1 MAGRPNAILAISS
14 TDRYI
19 KNTNTGT
26 AIDPNTG
33 QTIIVT
39 QANQPTSN
47 FLETQFLGE
56 PPYSNDFSITA
67 PNALINGYIDR
78 IVVSQIQLQYYLP
91 TVIPGRNDTLFIF
104 LEESPDSEIYD
115 EYDISL
121 PYGFYSPVEL
131 AAMLQVRLNADT
143 GSTFTV
149 TYSETSVGGGYV
161 GYNIR
166 NTQNR
171 EFCFA
176 GVEYLNDNYE
186 ANTVNIALKTYRLFG
201 MNTSNASDDIISP
214 GFKAQ
219 LLQGSSV
226 APVFLYTP
234 YIDIYSDAL
243 TNYQNLKDADSS
255 TSKRK
260 GMLARIYL
268 SGVGSPQF
276 TTDSYIDPNTGA
288 TTTLSDSL
296 GSKPFVLTYDLNSP
310 KIIQWTDQS
319 AINSLDFQMR
329 DFYGDLLF
337 VRTEEP
343 VIGYAQEIY
352 NTEFQMTLLCI
363 EK

>member
-19 KNTNTGT
+19 KNTNVGT
-26 AIDPNTG
+26 AINPNTG
-33 QTIIVT
+33 QTVPVT

-47 FLETQFLGE
+47 FLETQFLGD

-67 PNALINGYIDR
+67 PNALINGYIDK

-91 TVIPGRNDTLFIF
+91 TVIPGANDTLFIF
-104 LEESPDSEIYD
+104 LEEAPDSEIYD
-115 EYDISL
+115 EYDINL

-131 AAMLQVRLNADT
+131 GAMLQVRLNADT

-149 TYSETSVGGGYV
+149 SYSETSVGGGYV
-161 GYNIR
+161 GYTIT

-176 GVEYLNDNYE
+176 GVEYLKDNYE
-186 ANTVNIALKTYRLFG
+186 SNVVNTALKTYRLFG
-201 MNTSNASDDIISP
+201 MNSSNASDDIISP
-214 GFKAQ
+214 GGKAR
-219 LLQGSSV
+219 LSQGSSL

-260 GMLARIYL
+260 GLLARIYL

-276 TTDSYIDPNTGA
+276 TSDTYLDASGNIIF
-288 TTTLSDSL
+288 LSDTL

-319 AINSLDFQMR
+319 AINSLDFQLR
-329 DFYGDLLF
+329 DCYGELLF
-337 VRTEEP
+337 VKTEGGNA
-343 VIGYAQEIY
+343 IGYGEEIY

-363 EK
+363 ER